1 MTSKAKTKKTIG
13 VLALQGDF
21 LEHLV
26 ALRKLKIPAIEVRT
40 IADIE
45 QTAGL
50 IIPGGESTVIGKLLI
65 STGLN
70 SWIQT
75 QAKTGYAVY
84 GTCAGCIL
92 IAKQV
97 DSEYSLKLIDIT
109 VKRNAYGRQQDS
121 FDEPVD
127 SSVFKNLS
135 GVFIRAPLI
144 EQVGKGV
151 EVLATHHGQPVLV
164 RQGNILAS
172 SFHPELTDNLDVH
185 RYFANMISQIC
196 S

>member
-1 MTSKAKTKKTIG
+1 MNAKPTAKKIIG

-26 ALRKLKIPAIEVRT
+26 ALRKLKIPAIEVRNLT
-40 IADIE
+40 DIKK
-45 QTAGL
+45 TAGL

-65 STGLN
+65 STGLDQ
-70 SWIQT
+70 WIKAQV
-75 QAKTGYAVY
+75 KTGYAVY

-97 DSEYSLKLIDIT
+97 DSEYSLQLIDIT

-127 SSVFKNLS
+127 SKIFKNLS

-144 EQVGKGV
+144 SATGKNV
-151 EVLATHHGQPVLV
+151 TVLATHHQQPVLV
-164 RQGNILAS
+164 QQGNVLAS
-172 SFHPELTDNLDVH
+172 SFHPELTDDLSVH
-185 RYFANMISQIC
+185 QYFATLVR
-196 S
+196 